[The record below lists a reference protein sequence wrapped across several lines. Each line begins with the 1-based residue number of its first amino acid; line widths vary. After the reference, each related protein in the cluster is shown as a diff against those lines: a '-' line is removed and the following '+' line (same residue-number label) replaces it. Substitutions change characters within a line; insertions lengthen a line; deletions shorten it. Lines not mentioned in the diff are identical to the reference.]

1 MSLWWCHCQADKLDT
16 VLFTLLQL
24 SASSLHSP
32 TASHAHTHSHSH
44 SPESKRHHYHT
55 ASLALCRVGY
65 RRKWFSSVR
74 ERLLAA
80 SWVSIVLSSWRTT
93 ACRHLLD
100 AAPSFPNIAT
110 LYPETFSINHHHH
123 RTRTLETHTMSIPQQ
138 HQQHQHQLNCS
149 NDSLLSS
156 KAAALTNRKNRIN
169 QMLRLLKQLDMTRAR
184 LHAKIKSKV
193 DSINASYKRPLS
205 IQDKH
210 NIKRNLALISLAM
223 GIQVKDT
230 PEVIVRPSSNKSKRG
245 KPSDAIITPS
255 ISVESKLKTENL
267 KFHSIKREL
276 AESMDHESSYYRWL
290 SKSLSEESLAKGKER
305 SDSLETNTL
314 AAEVSQSV
322 EMLSLLEATVG
333 KLFLH
338 KKINTGNNG
347 TTFAGISTSDREQG
361 TPQTANV
368 LRSQVPL
375 SEVFAH
381 ADHDMDNCALSSL
394 IIHDESTGEYSK
406 SKPTVDSSAH
416 QTTREHLLAPGNV
429 SCGLLT
435 ELMRNV
441 SPPPL
446 PSVNDQS
453 LSSLRAKHSN
463 VLARAAQ
470 ACDRYSPYEFSYN

>member
-1 MSLWWCHCQADKLDT
+1 VSLLWCHCQADKLDT

-32 TASHAHTHSHSH
+32 TASHAHSH

-55 ASLALCRVGY
+55 ASLALCRAGY

-74 ERLLAA
+74 ERLLAV

-93 ACRHLLD
+93 ACHHLLD

-110 LYPETFSINHHHH
+110 LYPETFSINHHHR
-123 RTRTLETHTMSIPQQ
+123 RTRTLETQTISIQQ
-138 HQQHQHQLNCS
+138 QQQQQQQQCS
-149 NDSLLSS
+149 DNSLLSS
-156 KAAALTNRKNRIN
+156 KAAALTNRKNRIS

-210 NIKRNLALISLAM
+210 NIKRNLALIPLAM

-245 KPSDAIITPS
+245 KLSDAIITPS
-255 ISVESKLKTENL
+255 ISAESKLKTENL

-322 EMLSLLEATVG
+322 EMLSLLEATAG

-394 IIHDESTGEYSK
+394 IIHDDSTGEYSK